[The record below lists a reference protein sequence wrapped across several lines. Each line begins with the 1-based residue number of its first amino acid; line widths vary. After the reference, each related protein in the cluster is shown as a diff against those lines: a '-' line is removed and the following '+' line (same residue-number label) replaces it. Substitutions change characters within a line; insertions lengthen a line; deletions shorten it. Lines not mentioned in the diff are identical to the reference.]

1 MKTWIE
7 TMVVLVLAV
16 SSAALVAQ
24 GQPAHAELSVA
35 HVAAEAMPQT
45 LWPEAD
51 SWPSR

>member
-24 GQPAHAELSVA
+24 GQPAHAEISVA
-35 HVAAEAMPQT
+35 RVAAEAVSQS
-45 LWPEAD
+45 LWAEAD
-51 SWPSR
+51 VWSSR